1 MKISKDAVPE
11 IIHYGI
17 LLLYNFDNSKP
28 LNKEDDK
35 ITFINQNFD
44 NSKLCGYY
52 IMPKYEMNFKEYL
65 KLLKGTKKIEQII
78 EVCY

>member
-1 MKISKDAVPE
+1 MLANEIQAIKKVNDVIKAYQESNKLSESYMKISKDAVPE

-35 ITFINQNFD
+35 IT
-44 NSKLCGYY
+44 
-52 IMPKYEMNFKEYL
+52 
-65 KLLKGTKKIEQII
+65 
-78 EVCY
+78 